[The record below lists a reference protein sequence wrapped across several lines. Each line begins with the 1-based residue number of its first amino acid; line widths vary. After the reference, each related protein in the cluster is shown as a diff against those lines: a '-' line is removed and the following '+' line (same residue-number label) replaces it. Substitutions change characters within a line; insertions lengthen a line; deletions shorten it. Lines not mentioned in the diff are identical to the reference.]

1 MDIAL
6 WIFFG
11 LLCALALAVVGIAGY
26 ATVQQRRTP
35 IEQRK
40 QQVLEKLRNEE
51 TPTGATSI
59 LSGYR
64 SGVNDDAV
72 RELAEANGY
81 RWTGYSGLNN
91 RQLNFQRA
99 LPGQEQG

>member
-11 LLCALALAVVGIAGY
+11 LLCVLGLAVVGIAGY

-51 TPTGATSI
+51 TPTGTTSI
-59 LSGYR
+59 LSGI
-64 SGVNDDAV
+64 GAV
-72 RELAEANGY
+72 
-81 RWTGYSGLNN
+81 
-91 RQLNFQRA
+91 
-99 LPGQEQG
+99 

>member
-40 QQVLEKLRNEE
+40 QQVLEKLRQEE
-51 TPTGATSI
+51 TATGTTSI
-59 LSGYR
+59 LSGFR

-72 RELAEANGY
+72 REVAEADGY

-91 RQLNFQRA
+91 RQLNFQRD
-99 LPGQEQG
+99 LPG